1 MLEQDWEKAKLDLSE
16 LLTRASI
23 DEYIEVI
30 TVPCSVS
37 EYYDDLAARLIQLE
51 LRYGDEWSGS
61 WVDGIA
67 TYERR
72 VE

>member
-1 MLEQDWEKAKLDLSE
+1 MLEQDCLGLR
-16 LLTRASI
+16 LLKFLERASI

-61 WVDGIA
+61 WVDGNA

-72 VE
+72 IE